1 MNVSIHEKTSTDRK
15 MKTLIVSGEVDVFT
29 APQLREKLMPL
40 CREYSAVYL
49 DLSQVGYMDST
60 GLGVLIGA
68 YKALRAQGGRLVL
81 VGLNP
86 RLNRLLKITGLTEII
101 DIEDGS

>member
-1 MNVSIHEKTSTDRK
+1 MNVSIQEKSDSDKVT
-15 MKTLIVSGEVDVFT
+15 TLVVQGEVDAFT

-40 CREYSAVYL
+40 CRENREVYL
-49 DLSQVGYMDST
+49 DLSKVEYMDST

-68 YKALRAQGGRLVL
+68 YKSLRSHDGRLVL
-81 VGLNP
+81 TGMNP
-86 RLNRLLKITGLTEII
+86 RLSRLLRITGLSEII